1 MPLKRS
7 SREVT
12 FVDTNNEN
20 ERVIFV
26 KSKSALEELPITS
39 TSIESDNNIKRY
51 QRRPSSMNKY
61 NLADFIALFNF
72 KANKSC
78 SKEKKSSVD
87 EELPE
92 SSYDLNIED
101 DIECPETEDMAEEHV
116 FKDGSVMV
124 KRSVSRVLYS
134 VGFSQENNSENFY
147 REQLMLY
154 IPWRKYADI
163 LGNYLT
169 YEARYRENKEKIDI
183 GRRNYVDDA
192 TANIY
197 QLEKE
202 FLSNEVE
209 EPDVPVTELQHQNE
223 CDAQE
228 GSQQSHDYGCFNP
241 GITPENS
248 EYDLALDLN
257 IGRKQI
263 LEEDHLA
270 GVLNDDDFRDLV
282 QKLNLKQ
289 KEFFYHVLHWMKTK
303 KDPFYNFLSG
313 GAGVGKSVL
322 LKALYQA
329 LVKYFS
335 HKAGENPDEVK
346 VLICA
351 PTGKAAFN
359 VGGSTIHSVFNI
371 PAEQGF
377 SYKPL
382 DMQQLGTFQSKFK
395 SLKIVFIDEISM
407 VGRKMFNFI
416 NLRLQEIMGC
426 LKPFGGISIIAF
438 GDLYQLKPVMD
449 QWIFKSNVNSEN
461 QEILAPNLW
470 VDLFCFFEL
479 DEIMRQ
485 KDDILFAQI
494 LNRLRE
500 GQHSAEDIEIL
511 RKRVV
516 QETDQTKNMPHL
528 FPTRAEVYRYN
539 RNS

>member
-1 MPLKRS
+1 
-7 SREVT
+7 
-12 FVDTNNEN
+12 
-20 ERVIFV
+20 
-26 KSKSALEELPITS
+26 
-39 TSIESDNNIKRY
+39 
-51 QRRPSSMNKY
+51 MNKY

-270 GVLNDDDFRDLV
+270 GELNDDDFRDLV

-539 RNS
+539 RNSFDQVDESRKTVVDAISSIRRLYGGVK

>member
-1 MPLKRS
+1 MLQMPLKRS

-26 KSKSALEELPITS
+26 KSKSALEELPKTS

-241 GITPENS
+241 GKTPENS

-263 LEEDHLA
+263 LEEDQLA
-270 GVLNDDDFRDLV
+270 GELNDDDFRDLV

-359 VGGSTIHSVFNI
+359 VGGSTIHSVFSS
-371 PAEQGF
+371 PELKAQVSF
-377 SYKPL
+377 SDHL
-382 DMQQLGTFQSKFK
+382 S
-395 SLKIVFIDEISM
+395 SV
-407 VGRKMFNFI
+407 V
-416 NLRLQEIMGC
+416 C
-426 LKPFGGISIIAF
+426 LSVCLSVRPSVC
-438 GDLYQLKPVMD
+438 L
-449 QWIFKSNVNSEN
+449 
-461 QEILAPNLW
+461 
-470 VDLFCFFEL
+470 
-479 DEIMRQ
+479 
-485 KDDILFAQI
+485 
-494 LNRLRE
+494 
-500 GQHSAEDIEIL
+500 
-511 RKRVV
+511 
-516 QETDQTKNMPHL
+516 
-528 FPTRAEVYRYN
+528 
-539 RNS
+539 